1 MVKKLIEL
9 KRIIPFEELSE
20 ALRRIEFRGL
30 YNKEGKKIKP
40 YKKAKF
46 SLVTIYPAKNFGT
59 SPSIKIGS
67 AHHPLFSPQ
76 PTVYLNQLDIIRTV
90 DEALK
95 KDGKRV
101 HQLKYGIEYDWKD
114 RGMFHMIPP
123 IIEKHTYDLDDGF
136 IELNKLSRHFN
147 GFHVKD
153 AKDNLHAITER
164 YLKDFFI
171 DEVSSIK
178 HLDVFHSNTP
188 LINYGLQ
195 YNKKQDFY
203 IICDGVHRIDYALEH
218 LNEPITAILVE
229 RGESSPLIPYYAFP
243 MPFYPT
249 IRLSS
254 KQGEKMYPR
263 LERDKIHL
271 FNDFLKKTLHYD
283 WAPAGL
289 SVSKLRSNVDI
300 F

>member
-1 MVKKLIEL
+1 MAEKLIEL
-9 KRIIPFEELSE
+9 KRIIPFDELSA

-40 YKKAKF
+40 YKKSKF
-46 SLVTIYPAKNFGT
+46 SLVTVYPAKSFGS
-59 SPSIKIGS
+59 SPTVKIRS
-67 AHHPLFSPQ
+67 THAPLFSPQ
-76 PTVYLNQLDIIRTV
+76 PTVYLNQLDIIHTV
-90 DEALK
+90 DNALK
-95 KDGKRV
+95 KHNRRV

-123 IIEKHTYDLDDGF
+123 VIEKHTYDLDKGF
-136 IELNKLSRHFN
+136 IELNKLSKLFN
-147 GFHVKD
+147 GFYVKD
-153 AKDNLHAITER
+153 AKDHLHSINDR
-164 YLKDFFI
+164 YLKDFYI

-188 LINYGLQ
+188 LTNYGLQ

-203 IICDGVHRIDYALEH
+203 IICDGVHRIDYALEYLH
-218 LNEPITAILVE
+218 EPITAILVE
-229 RGESSPLIPYYAFP
+229 RGESSPLVPYYAFP

-249 IRLSS
+249 TRLSS
-254 KQGEKMYPR
+254 KQSEKMYPR

-271 FNDFLKKTLHYD
+271 LNDFMKKTLHYD

-289 SVSKLRSNVDI
+289 SVSKLRSNAEI